1 MSDPMSPPMSGGRRT
16 ISVPVD
22 GGDLCVGLWGPDD
35 GEPVLALHGITSS
48 HLAFTHLARRWS
60 NRRLV
65 TPDLRGRG
73 RSGSLDGPHGMAAHA
88 ADLVRVLDA
97 LGLERVTVLG
107 HSMGAFVAVV
117 LAHRHPERVSRL
129 VLVDGGLPI
138 PAPPGLDADEL
149 LQAVIGPAADR
160 LAMRFASL
168 EEHREFWQAHPA
180 FAGGWSPELEEYV
193 DYDLVGEAPRLR
205 ASASYDA
212 VREDSI
218 DLNTGTELPEAL
230 AGLRH
235 PTLFLRAE
243 RGMLDQPGGLYPREV
258 VQETVAGLPLVRM
271 RDVADVNHYTVVM
284 SPAGADA
291 VAAAVEQDAD
301 VAGPRG

>member
-1 MSDPMSPPMSGGRRT
+1 MSDSRHT
-16 ISVPVD
+16 ITVPVD

-35 GEPVLALHGITSS
+35 GEPMLVLHGITAS
-48 HLAFTHLARRWS
+48 HLAFAHLARRWS
-60 NRRLV
+60 DRRLI

-73 RSGSLDGPHGMAAHA
+73 RSGDLGGPHGMAAHA
-88 ADLVRVLDA
+88 ADLVRVLDV
-97 LGLERVTVLG
+97 LGLDRVTVLG

-117 LAHRHPERVSRL
+117 LAHRHPERVARL

-138 PAPPGLDADEL
+138 PAPPGLDPDEL

-168 EEHREFWQAHPA
+168 EEHRGFWQAHPA
-180 FAGGWSPELEEYV
+180 FAGRWSPELEQYV
-193 DYDLVGEAPRLR
+193 DYDLVGAAPQLR
-205 ASASYDA
+205 PSASYDA

-218 DLNTGTELPEAL
+218 DLNTGTDLPEAL
-230 AGLRH
+230 AGLQH

-258 VQETVAGLPLVRM
+258 VQESVAGLPLVRM
-271 RDVADVNHYTVVM
+271 QDVTDVNHYTVVM

-291 VAAAVEQDAD
+291 VATAVERWAAGPDANG
-301 VAGPRG
+301 AGPRG